1 MSDFIGLSDADNYDN
16 IEESNGNEY
25 VIDDSL
31 PLIEKIKKYVK
42 SELVLHRLYVIREFS
57 DLIRIQFEQA
67 NEILITFIEE
77 AVTDNEPVIRQALVE
92 QIPSISECYIQYG
105 GEEGYQK
112 VLKNLLPIVAQLTT
126 DRNPQV
132 RMSAVE
138 SLQDMAGIIKH
149 EDIEVHLIPFIKSL
163 VNDSTDEEHRV
174 QAANL
179 CHNLSPILG
188 EELTKSIILP
198 FIVKLSNDLSFRVR
212 KSIALNLGGICQT
225 IGVKDTTELLLPIF
239 VQLSKDEMWAVRK
252 GCAEVLI
259 FISQNISP
267 IERYSKLIPVFEEF
281 VGDDSSRWVNNT
293 AFQNLGPFIATF
305 EGSQVT
311 PKLLNLYTNMINP
324 STIRFPDSDLV
335 THCAFNFP
343 AVLYTVG
350 SSRWPELKETYLTLV
365 KDTNWKVRRTLSHSI
380 HEIAKILG
388 PAETKASLVQCFNLF
403 LQDLDEVRVGVV
415 RHFSGFL
422 ASLEPAQR
430 ESYIL
435 IIHSFV
441 NDPSKWRFRKLISKQ
456 IGEMCDLFNLKTN
469 LTQLTP
475 ILITLLNDSVA
486 KVRSY
491 AASSVGHLILKILN
505 SEVNYSGN
513 SNTDVN
519 SNNNSNNG
527 TAEAELT
534 LEEINQL
541 KDSTIES
548 IQCLGTDISFSNRQ
562 VFTKICG
569 YLVDQLDPIYFEQT
583 FLPTLLKLVHD
594 PVPNVRL
601 VTAEILC
608 KIHSNQYF
616 KNNQDVASAIQV
628 LQSDHDNDVLYFSN
642 LNNNNNNNNNN
653 NDNNSDNNN
662 DNNNNNN
669 NNSVNSSDV
678 LNNKSN
684 NENNNNNEN
693 IGNENINNENI
704 DNNSFNNS
712 TKVTTTE

>member
-92 QIPSISECYIQYG
+92 QIPSISECYIQFG
-105 GEEGYQK
+105 GEDGYQK

-138 SLQDMAGIIKH
+138 SLQDMARIIKH
-149 EDIEVHLIPFIKSL
+149 QDIEVHLIPFIKSL

-259 FISQNISP
+259 FISQNVSP

-305 EGSQVT
+305 EGSQIT

-513 SNTDVN
+513 SSTSNGTNTDVN
-519 SNNNSNNG
+519 NSNNNNNSNNG
-527 TAEAELT
+527 TNTAEAELT

-541 KDSTIES
+541 KNSTIES

-608 KIHSNQYF
+608 KIHSNQHF
-616 KNNQDVASAIQV
+616 ANNQDVASAIQV
-628 LQSDHDNDVLYFSN
+628 LQNDQDNDVLYFSK
-642 LNNNNNNNNNN
+642 LNNNVNNSNVLN
-653 NDNNSDNNN
+653 NDNNDNN

-669 NNSVNSSDV
+669 NN
-678 LNNKSN
+678 
-684 NENNNNNEN
+684 ENNRNEN
-693 IGNENINNENI
+693 IE
-704 DNNSFNNS
+704 DKNNSFNNND
-712 TKVTTTE
+712 TEVTTTE

>member
-92 QIPSISECYIQYG
+92 QIPSISECYIQFG
-105 GEEGYQK
+105 REDGYQK

-138 SLQDMAGIIKH
+138 SLQDMARIIRH
-149 EDIEVHLIPFIKSL
+149 QDIEVHLIPFIKSL

-179 CHNLSPILG
+179 CHNLAPILG
-188 EELTKSIILP
+188 EQLTKSIILP

-239 VQLSKDEMWAVRK
+239 VQLSRDEMWAVRK

-267 IERYSKLIPVFEEF
+267 IERYSILIPVFEEF

-305 EGSQVT
+305 EGSQIT

-513 SNTDVN
+513 NSSSTTTSNGTNTDVN
-519 SNNNSNNG
+519 NSNNSSSSSNG
-527 TAEAELT
+527 TNTAEAELT

-541 KDSTIES
+541 KNSTIES

-569 YLVDQLDPIYFEQT
+569 YLVEQLDPIYFEQT

-616 KNNQDVASAIQV
+616 ANNQDVASAIEV
-628 LQSDHDNDVLYFSN
+628 LQTDQDNDVLYFSK
-642 LNNNNNNNNNN
+642 LNN
-653 NDNNSDNNN
+653 NDNNSNNVLNNNSDFNDDNNN
-662 DNNNNNN
+662 
-669 NNSVNSSDV
+669 
-678 LNNKSN
+678 N
-684 NENNNNNEN
+684 NENNNNN
-693 IGNENINNENI
+693 NNENI
-704 DNNSFNNS
+704 EDNNNFNNNNNNNTEVS
-712 TKVTTTE
+712 TTE

>member
-67 NEILITFIEE
+67 NEILIIFIEE

-92 QIPSISECYIQYG
+92 QIPSISECYIQFG
-105 GEEGYQK
+105 REDGYQK

-138 SLQDMAGIIKH
+138 SLQDMARIIRH
-149 EDIEVHLIPFIKSL
+149 QDIEVHLIPFIKSL

-179 CHNLSPILG
+179 CHNLAPILG
-188 EELTKSIILP
+188 EQLTKTIILP

-239 VQLSKDEMWAVRK
+239 VQLSRDEMWAVRK

-267 IERYSKLIPVFEEF
+267 IERYSILIPVFEEF

-305 EGSQVT
+305 EGSQIT

-513 SNTDVN
+513 NSSSTTTSNGTNTDVN
-519 SNNNSNNG
+519 NSNNNNNSSNGTN

-541 KDSTIES
+541 KNSTIES

-583 FLPTLLKLVHD
+583 FLPNLLKLVHD

-608 KIHSNQYF
+608 KIHSNQHF
-616 KNNQDVASAIQV
+616 ANNQDVVSAIEV
-628 LQSDHDNDVLYFSN
+628 LQSDQDNDVLYFSK
-642 LNNNNNNNNNN
+642 LNNNNNN
-653 NDNNSDNNN
+653 NDNNNNNN
-662 DNNNNNN
+662 DDVNNVLNNNSGDFNDDNKNNNENIENNNFNNNNNN
-669 NNSVNSSDV
+669 TEVS
-678 LNNKSN
+678 
-684 NENNNNNEN
+684 
-693 IGNENINNENI
+693 
-704 DNNSFNNS
+704 
-712 TKVTTTE
+712 TTE

>member
-42 SELVLHRLYVIREFS
+42 SDLVLHRLYVIREFS

-67 NEILITFIEE
+67 NEILIAFIEE

-92 QIPSISECYIQYG
+92 QIPSVSECYIQYG
-105 GEEGYQK
+105 GEDGYQK

-138 SLQDMAGIIKH
+138 SLQDMARIIKH
-149 EDIEVHLIPFIKSL
+149 QDIEVHLIPFIKSL

-174 QAANL
+174 QAATL

-198 FIVKLSNDLSFRVR
+198 FIIKLSNDLSFRVR
-212 KSIALNLGGICQT
+212 KSIALNLGSICQT
-225 IGVKDTTELLLPIF
+225 VGVKDTTELLLPVF

-305 EGSQVT
+305 EGSQIT

-505 SEVNYSGN
+505 SEVNYSDSN
-513 SNTDVN
+513 SGNTDVN
-519 SNNNSNNG
+519 NNNSSSNSINNNG
-527 TAEAELT
+527 TNTAEAELT
-534 LEEINQL
+534 LEEINHL
-541 KDSTIES
+541 KNSTIES

-569 YLVDQLDPIYFEQT
+569 YLVDQLDPVYFEQT

-616 KNNQDVASAIQV
+616 ANNQDVASAIQV
-628 LQSDHDNDVLYFSN
+628 LQNDQDNDVLYFSN
-642 LNNNNNNNNNN
+642 LNNINNYNVNNSNVFN
-653 NDNNSDNNN
+653 NDNDDDDNNN
-662 DNNNNNN
+662 SEN
-669 NNSVNSSDV
+669 NNSD
-678 LNNKSN
+678 
-684 NENNNNNEN
+684 NNNNNEN
-693 IGNENINNENI
+693 IEDKSNGV
-704 DNNSFNNS
+704 NSFNN
-712 TKVTTTE
+712 TETTTTEE

>member
-92 QIPSISECYIQYG
+92 QIPSISECYIQFG
-105 GEEGYQK
+105 GEDGYQK

-138 SLQDMAGIIKH
+138 SLQDMARIIKH
-149 EDIEVHLIPFIKSL
+149 QDIEVHLIPFIKSL

-259 FISQNISP
+259 FISQNVSP

-305 EGSQVT
+305 EGSQIT

-513 SNTDVN
+513 SSTSNGTNTDVNNSNNNN

-527 TAEAELT
+527 TNTAEAELT

-541 KDSTIES
+541 KNSTIES

-608 KIHSNQYF
+608 KIHSNQHF
-616 KNNQDVASAIQV
+616 ANNQDVASAIQV
-628 LQSDHDNDVLYFSN
+628 LQNDQDNDVLYFSK
-642 LNNNNNNNNNN
+642 LNNNVNNSNVLNN
-653 NDNNSDNNN
+653 NDNDNN
-662 DNNNNNN
+662 DNNGNNDNN
-669 NNSVNSSDV
+669 KNNS
-678 LNNKSN
+678 
-684 NENNNNNEN
+684 NEN
-693 IGNENINNENI
+693 IE
-704 DNNSFNNS
+704 DKNNSFNNNDTEVS
-712 TKVTTTE
+712 TTE